1 MSGRGNLFPTEDT
14 WLLAS
19 ERQANRHVLAGPVHA
34 AKGPLNNFSLTLTL
48 LADGVAHADTS
59 SLPPEMLAR
68 WTRHIDVLRS
78 ETLCL
83 ARCVDDIHAL
93 TLRHE
98 PALDAIDLCA
108 ILRECEHALHHDATM
123 REIVLSLDAPETP
136 VYGMGDPRLVR
147 LALLS
152 FTICLLDLTQ
162 PGGRIAWRVA
172 GGDEPGQPTIAIT
185 TSHAVLPPDL
195 VASLHGPSR
204 TGESGHSAA
213 IAGRLIIEAQGGDVV
228 LDDDDTGPAAFI
240 IRIPS
245 ASMPGPARRLQKDR
259 SLQKLP

>member
-19 ERQANRHVLAGPVHA
+19 ERQANRHVLAGLVHA

-123 REIVLSLDAPETP
+123 REIVLSLHAPETP

-162 PGGRIAWRVA
+162 PGGRGAWR
-172 GGDEPGQPTIAIT
+172 
-185 TSHAVLPPDL
+185 AVTNRANRP
-195 VASLHGPSR
+195 SPSR
-204 TGESGHSAA
+204 RRTRCCRRTSSP
-213 IAGRLIIEAQGGDVV
+213 V
-228 LDDDDTGPAAFI
+228 
-240 IRIPS
+240 
-245 ASMPGPARRLQKDR
+245 SMALPARANPGTPQR
-259 SLQKLP
+259 SRDG